1 MRPSPSHFTDSGVG
15 ATRRRSLEEENAGPL
30 SRHSTNL
37 NEDSV
42 ISTEGVKPN
51 LSNLSSCAQLPK
63 PNDSDKRRLNRR
75 SVTDDDEDSEVKGRP
90 DATKLKS
97 LRKRKVLPVSTL
109 EALEESSS
117 KDEKPIRYFGFLVF
131 HSIISFLLYL
141 FIFAFNL
148 VKENESP

>member
-1 MRPSPSHFTDSGVG
+1 MRPSHFTVSGVG
-15 ATRRRSLEEENAGPL
+15 ATPRRSLEEENAGPL
-30 SRHSTNL
+30 ISRHSTNL

-75 SVTDDDEDSEVKGRP
+75 SVTDDDKDSEVKGRP

-97 LRKRKVLPVSTL
+97 LKKRKVPPVSTL
-109 EALEESSS
+109 EPLEESSS
-117 KDEKPIRYFGFLVF
+117 KDEKPIRYFGFFVF

>member
-1 MRPSPSHFTDSGVG
+1 MRPSHFTVSGVG
-15 ATRRRSLEEENAGPL
+15 ATPRRSLEEENAGPL
-30 SRHSTNL
+30 ISRHSTNL

-75 SVTDDDEDSEVKGRP
+75 SVTDDVEDSEVKGRP

-97 LRKRKVLPVSTL
+97 LRKRKVPPVGTFPSPDK
-109 EALEESSS
+109 SSS
-117 KDEKPIRYFGFLVF
+117 EDEKPIRYFVFVF
-131 HSIISFLLYL
+131 HIIILFLIYIIL
-141 FIFAFNL
+141 FFI
-148 VKENESP
+148 